1 MRRVFTLCAAVRFR
15 TLMLIH
21 HMDAVES
28 ATPEGRALSTL
39 TVSPNRWVTLPE
51 TRRVAAEQG
60 LELEEP

>member
-1 MRRVFTLCAAVRFR
+1 
-15 TLMLIH
+15 MLIH